1 MATSKQYSWTRKQEW
16 KHISGRSSLAHCHQS
31 VSAEHMPSCSDMHT
45 MIVDCPSIRGLMR
58 NQMLT
63 DKIQQASHHM
73 PMPCMRL
80 FALTPARGG
89 VLLAFLEPWASLN
102 ASLAALFA
110 PWPRAQATSP
120 PRHPTRIKNTES
132 EDWPGGR
139 GRHQAGSSWCAPC
152 ARLPIGN
159 RIPPPI
165 AAPTWSAPA
174 ILPVLGHDAH
184 TGDWTGSCGLSCQ
197 KI

>member
-1 MATSKQYSWTRKQEW
+1 MEAYQQSFIT
-16 KHISGRSSLAHCHQS
+16 GSLPPERYQLSTCPHA
-31 VSAEHMPSCSDMHT
+31 AIYMHT

-89 VLLAFLEPWASLN
+89 ILLAFLEPWASLN

-152 ARLPIGN
+152 ARLPISN
-159 RIPPPI
+159 RIPHYCCSYMERTCHSAGP
-165 AAPTWSAPA
+165 WSRRSHWRLDRQLR
-174 ILPVLGHDAH
+174 IVLSENL
-184 TGDWTGSCGLSCQ
+184 TF
-197 KI
+197 